1 MPFYYSRRRLEY
13 RKNIEHG
20 QSSSSESETE
30 ENKRPE
36 ENALLDSNSSKR
48 GQKQT
53 KRLTRSRVK
62 NSPRVK
68 SRSNGLKKGPSPR
81 AQQQNNAKSS
91 SDDEG
96 ISSSIKIIITDF
108 DQF

>member
-1 MPFYYSRRRLEY
+1 MPFVNKRRRINY
-13 RKNIEHG
+13 RKMIEHG
-20 QSSSSESETE
+20 SSSSSESEAE
-30 ENKRPE
+30 ENKPQRGAEE
-36 ENALLDSNSSKR
+36 ENVILDSDTSSLAARR

-68 SRSNGLKKGPSPR
+68 SRSNGLKNGPSSSSRNQPK
-81 AQQQNNAKSS
+81 NHAKSS

-96 ISSSIKIIITDF
+96 R
-108 DQF
+108 